1 MAPSSQSSPLTGP
14 SCAVRPGPQPT
25 RFTPWMPFIVSFTD
39 GDLND
44 CVSPKTGDTS
54 VARVGMP
61 FPRVQTFENS
71 LQIPLLALGPRLL
84 LVRITWEPKAWGGAR
99 NCPGT
104 SAPAPAPSRA
114 RLLPQPPPPITA
126 LITTPATPCASRG
139 HRRGS
144 EGAPRPPR
152 LHGTPANWAQLSSL
166 DTWHLAG
173 QLLPQ
178 PLVPHELHQ
187 SWGSSSP
194 VEERAVPGPQ
204 RLSLVS
210 RVMSGASASR
220 KRAASVREPE

>member
-44 CVSPKTGDTS
+44 CVSPKTGGTS

-99 NCPGT
+99 DCPGT
-104 SAPAPAPSRA
+104 SAPAPAPPVHDSSHS
-114 RLLPQPPPPITA
+114 LHPPSQHSSPPPPPPVQAEATA
-126 LITTPATPCASRG
+126 GALRGRPGHHVCVGHLRIGPSFHHWTRGILLGSCCHSLWFPTSCTRAGEAAAPWRKGPCQGLRG
-139 HRRGS
+139 
-144 EGAPRPPR
+144 
-152 LHGTPANWAQLSSL
+152 
-166 DTWHLAG
+166 
-173 QLLPQ
+173 
-178 PLVPHELHQ
+178 
-187 SWGSSSP
+187 
-194 VEERAVPGPQ
+194 
-204 RLSLVS
+204 
-210 RVMSGASASR
+210 
-220 KRAASVREPE
+220 